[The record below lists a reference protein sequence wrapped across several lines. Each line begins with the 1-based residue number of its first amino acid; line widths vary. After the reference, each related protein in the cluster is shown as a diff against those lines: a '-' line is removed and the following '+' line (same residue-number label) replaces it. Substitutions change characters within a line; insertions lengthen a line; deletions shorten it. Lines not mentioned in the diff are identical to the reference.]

1 MTIIGFEKKL
11 DGSKSLLVFDPMF
24 HDAPDVV
31 KLIGKKTFSV
41 KNPSEYLRAYRRNM
55 KYLKRYRA
63 FEVLR

>member
-1 MTIIGFEKKL
+1 MTIVGLEKKL
-11 DGSKSLLVFDPMF
+11 DGSKNLLVFDPMF
-24 HDAPDVV
+24 HDAPDVI

-41 KNPSEYLRAYRRNM
+41 KNPAGYLRAYRRNM

>member
-1 MTIIGFEKKL
+1 MTIVGLEKKM
-11 DGSKSLLVFDPMF
+11 DGSKNLLVFDPMF
-24 HDAPDVV
+24 HDAPNVI

-41 KNPSEYLRAYRRNM
+41 KNPAEFLRAYRRNM